1 MARPIDIRIDTR
13 GTLEQVRGQL
23 AAMPQGVERA
33 RKRAARKLGTWA
45 RRQVLRTIAQAVEV
59 PQKVIGANKRFT
71 ATVLPEGGLR
81 IWVGTNPIPAHRL
94 GTVRWTRNMAGA
106 RAGRRLFPETWS
118 WGPGSRT
125 GTAIMYRN
133 EDVRVMT
140 KGRYQGKVREA
151 IDRWDVL
158 IHDHVLARIT
168 GMEPEI
174 GERYSTLLLQELNY
188 ALRVEAARNG

>member
-1 MARPIDIRIDTR
+1 
-13 GTLEQVRGQL
+13 
-23 AAMPQGVERA
+23 
-33 RKRAARKLGTWA
+33 
-45 RRQVLRTIAQAVEV
+45 
-59 PQKVIGANKRFT
+59 
-71 ATVLPEGGLR
+71 
-81 IWVGTNPIPAHRL
+81 
-94 GTVRWTRNMAGA
+94 
-106 RAGRRLFPETWS
+106 
-118 WGPGSRT
+118 
-125 GTAIMYRN
+125 MYRN